1 MTASENG
8 TSIAPSKESL
18 GKLRTVDPLVIE
30 ALEGK
35 FVISSPRNRLRLRVR
50 ADIVGLLL
58 GARDGLDGNWPDGTP
73 EAAVKCL
80 ADYGFL
86 VLENQEPPTP
96 WADWGTTAWSFHNRI
111 RDTDFI
117 DGSEEAAQRYVEK
130 LSARP
135 RPSSVRRPPSE
146 RILLLPRIRV
156 RCEAPYLDVLE
167 SRRTHRHFD
176 DTPVDLD
183 RFSDMLHYSFAPLRF
198 ADAGPLGT
206 LQLRAAASGGAR
218 HECEAFVFVFN
229 VSGVEPGLYMYDGI
243 RHGLV
248 PVDENAGREQAEYL
262 THHQGFFVSCSFG
275 VFTAAVAER
284 MSWKYPDPRAYKI
297 MLHNVGHMAQVFSM
311 TASALGLGAALTG
324 AIRDSDADSLLQ
336 LDEPREFTT
345 FAMACGIPSPGPD
358 GLPQSIK
365 TPRTPPEAY

>member
-1 MTASENG
+1 MAASENS
-8 TSIAPSKESL
+8 TSIAPPKESL
-18 GKLRTVDPLVIE
+18 GKLRTVDPLVVE
-30 ALEGK
+30 AYDGK
-35 FVISSPRNRLRLRVR
+35 IIVSSPRTRLRLNVR
-50 ADIVGLLL
+50 ADVLSLLL
-58 GARDGLDGNWPDGTP
+58 GARDGLEANWPDGTP
-73 EAAVKCL
+73 EAAVQRL

-86 VLENQEPPTP
+86 VTENQEPPAP

-111 RDTDFI
+111 RDTDFV
-117 DGSEEAAQRYVEK
+117 DESAESTQRYVEV
-130 LSARP
+130 LATRP
-135 RPSSVRRPPSE
+135 RPSSIRRPPSE

-167 SRRTHRHFD
+167 SRRTHRHFE
-176 DTPVDLD
+176 DTPLDLD

-229 VSGVEPGLYMYDGI
+229 VRGVDPGLYLYDGI

-248 PVDENAGREQAEYL
+248 PVDADAGREEAEHL
-262 THHQGFFVSCSFG
+262 THRQGFFTACSFG

-284 MSWKYPDPRAYKI
+284 MLWKYPDPRAYKI

-311 TASALGLGAALTG
+311 TAGALGLGGALTG
-324 AIRDSDADSLLQ
+324 AIRDSEADTLLR
-336 LDEPREFTT
+336 LDVPREFTT
-345 FAMACGIPSPGPD
+345 FAMACGIPSRGPD
-358 GLPQSIK
+358 GLPRSIK
-365 TPRTPPEAY
+365 TPHSPPETY